1 MFLTTDSPA
10 VLVGSW
16 ISAHHIQSMRISNL
30 YHQPRMFPSLIDFRA
45 TRVPVS
51 LLQTLSAA
59 AMQSLG
65 ALPRWRSRLCQL
77 PCNFQ
82 LPQYSWTSTHTL
94 SSAILLR
101 SPWDLRLCTVSLG
114 GLGNCIS
121 HFGGEW
127 SCAVSCQMSIFV
139 CLCWCFFF
147 PYSLFVHGE
156 CCVWTFY
163 LLIVRSRN
171 LVNKF

>member
-1 MFLTTDSPA
+1 M
-10 VLVGSW
+10 LVGSW

-45 TRVPVS
+45 TRVPLS

-101 SPWDLRLCTVSLG
+101 SPWDLRLCTVSLRG
-114 GLGNCIS
+114 VRQLYFSLWGRMVLC
-121 HFGGEW
+121 
-127 SCAVSCQMSIFV
+127 CQLSNVYFCLFV
-139 CLCWCFFF
+139 LVFFS